1 MKKISLIFGAALM
14 TLVMASCGSE
24 KQVTAPAPQAT
35 NYPCPDCKA
44 TPDVF
49 KYLGQHVASS
59 DRQMQQARSMA
70 ANSAR
75 AQLAT
80 MINAT
85 VKRVVDNYTSEY
97 INGNDSEFKSRLQDI
112 SRTVVS
118 QLIMGNPV
126 TCEGVMPSTST
137 PGATICF
144 ACVEL
149 TGKSVLDGIASKVS
163 NDEKLRTDF
172 EYEKFKQVLDDEMSK
187 LQ

>member
-1 MKKISLIFGAALM
+1 MKKITSLLGAALM
-14 TLVMASCGSE
+14 VLVMASCGSE
-24 KQVTAPAPQAT
+24 KQVAS
-35 NYPCPDCKA
+35 NFPCPDCKA
-44 TPDVF
+44 TTDVF
-49 KYLGQHVASS
+49 RYLGQHIASS

-70 ANSAR
+70 ANNAR
-75 AQLAT
+75 AELAT
-80 MINAT
+80 MVNAT

-118 QLIMGNPV
+118 QLLTGTPV